1 MNKIMSAMRR
11 RSSVTPADPFVGAK
25 HNKGAPQQSQDD
37 ASTEQTVALSSIQS
51 CYRNAFYSTAVD
63 VFTEFTRKSQHNQDY
78 TTLLLKLIQSLHIF
92 GFGIGLYQCYNVYI
106 RSLQSSKSLS
116 YPALVSIFQV
126 MRRVWMT
133 TSIVLILGA
142 MALSTDWSD
151 YLEKDSLYYLAPM
164 SVLLLAMV
172 VALVICITSPKDA
185 SGAADNDNTSSNNE
199 AQVAKQVGF
208 VVLHNMAL
216 CIAALLIDA
225 TTLLIDDLL
234 DPSLNTFE
242 RIYGLTDVVQPV
254 ALAVLVFQM
263 RLQLHQL
270 VTNELGFDSDSIQ
283 VGGKNHVNLY
293 KAQQGLYAKISGVFF
308 SAATTKLVSP
318 WLLVVKMHVLS
329 SRDWCSSNNKIV
341 RLLAK
346 CND

>member
-1 MNKIMSAMRR
+1 MNTIMSAMRR
-11 RSSVTPADPFVGAK
+11 RSSVTPADPAFVGAK
-25 HNKGAPQQSQDD
+25 HNKGAAPQDDD
-37 ASTEQTVALSSIQS
+37 ASTEQTVALTSIQS
-51 CYRNAFYSTAVD
+51 CYRNAFYSTAVN
-63 VFTEFTRKSQHNQDY
+63 VFTEFTHHSHQGQDQDY
-78 TTLLLKLIQSLHIF
+78 TTLVLKLIQSLHIF
-92 GFGIGLYQCYNVYI
+92 GFGIGLYQCYNAYI
-106 RSLQSSKSLS
+106 HSLQTSKSLS
-116 YPALVSIFQV
+116 YQALVSIFQV
-126 MRRVWMT
+126 MRQVWMT

-142 MALSTDWSD
+142 MALSTDWSE
-151 YLEKDSLYYLAPM
+151 YLEKDSLYYLAPI
-164 SVLLLAMV
+164 SVLLVAMV
-172 VALVICITSPKDA
+172 VSLGICKTSPKNE
-185 SGAADNDNTSSNNE
+185 SSAADNSNNE
-199 AQVAKQVGF
+199 AQLAKQVGF
-208 VVLHNMAL
+208 VVLRNMAL
-216 CIAALLIDA
+216 CIVALLIDA
-225 TTLLIDDLL
+225 MTLLIDDLL

-242 RIYGLTDVVQPV
+242 RIYGLTDVIEPV

-270 VTNELGFDSDSIQ
+270 VMNELGFDSDSIK

-318 WLLVVKMHVLS
+318 WLLVVKTHVLS